1 MGSDAQCPTTIEQH
15 DATDESNSI
24 PGANQLI
31 LNNQL
36 QHLGTQ
42 HKETIAESTIDI

>member
-1 MGSDAQCPTTIEQH
+1 MRSDAQCTTIEQ
-15 DATDESNSI
+15 DGGGDEQLQL

-36 QHLGTQ
+36 QHPGTQ
-42 HKETIAESTIDI
+42 HKETKAQSTIDI